1 MTVLYHTHITQG
13 LASPANWSSGDLV
26 DLGDLLVVL
35 TPDDFK
41 QVSVPGTGYPY
52 ILFFVGPKCCVV
64 T

>member
-1 MTVLYHTHITQG
+1 MTVLDQTHITQG

-41 QVSVPGTGYPY
+41 QVSVPGTR
-52 ILFFVGPKCCVV
+52 I
-64 T
+64 